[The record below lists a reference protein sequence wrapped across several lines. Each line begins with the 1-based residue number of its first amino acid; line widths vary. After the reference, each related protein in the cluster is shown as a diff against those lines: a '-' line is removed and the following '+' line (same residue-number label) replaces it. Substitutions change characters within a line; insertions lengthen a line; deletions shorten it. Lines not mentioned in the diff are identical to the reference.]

1 MKNSVITILSVL
13 AFLGGFLVFYQS
25 RPVDQNTPTVNQTDE
40 QTNSSQQW
48 ETKTDEQLPVTVKAT
63 PIEFGA
69 NIQTWKFQIV
79 FDTHS
84 GSLDDDL
91 LQIAVLADTAGNEY
105 RPIAWEGPGPGGHH
119 REGVLIFNAISPTP
133 SVVELKIRSVG
144 GVPERSFS
152 WSIK

>member
-1 MKNSVITILSVL
+1 MKKFVITILSL
-13 AFLGGFLVFYQS
+13 AAFLGGFLIFYQS
-25 RPVDQNTPTVNQTDE
+25 RPVGQNTPAVNQTDQ
-40 QTNSSQQW
+40 QTNNSQKW

-63 PIEFGA
+63 PIELGA
-69 NIQTWKFQIV
+69 NTQTWKFQIV

-91 LQIAVLADTAGNEY
+91 LQIAVLADDAGREY
-105 RPIAWEGPGPGGHH
+105 RPIAWEGAGPGGHH

-133 SVVELKIRSVG
+133 PVAELKIRSVG